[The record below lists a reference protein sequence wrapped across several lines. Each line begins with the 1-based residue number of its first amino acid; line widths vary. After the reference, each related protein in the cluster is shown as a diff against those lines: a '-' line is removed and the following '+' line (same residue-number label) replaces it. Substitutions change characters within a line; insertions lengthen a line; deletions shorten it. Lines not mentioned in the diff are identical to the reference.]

1 MATVGNGNCH
11 TWIRNAHGD
20 WSTTGLFYIIQK
32 HGGWF
37 YYRWWLFVGPYH
49 QIPQKRNITRTKR
62 KSAFGGIVNIATMF
76 SAESQMP
83 RIRQKC
89 HWIQSKTAHRPEVDR
104 AFRST
109 QPHVLQLCISI
120 HEPFLRSCIQTVVTS
135 RYTDAQQSDTWSGAD
150 GRQLA
155 NDRAAWLPWINT
167 CDLKL
172 FCLIR

>member
-62 KSAFGGIVNIATMF
+62 KSAFGGLLILQQCLVQNHRRHASDRNVTESKAKLPIVLRLIGHFVPLNHMF
-76 SAESQMP
+76 CSCVYPFMN
-83 RIRQKC
+83 RFY
-89 HWIQSKTAHRPEVDR
+89 DL
-104 AFRST
+104 AFRQWWHLGTPTHNKVTRGRVQTGVSWPMT
-109 QPHVLQLCISI
+109 EQHG
-120 HEPFLRSCIQTVVTS
+120 FLELTHAI
-135 RYTDAQQSDTWSGAD
+135 
-150 GRQLA
+150 
-155 NDRAAWLPWINT
+155 
-167 CDLKL
+167 
-172 FCLIR
+172 